1 MTQQTFLEAV
11 REAMAEE
18 MRRDP
23 SIVLIG
29 EDVHDPFGGVYKA
42 SKGLSTEFG
51 DLRVRPTPIS
61 ENTFVGVGVGAAMTG
76 LRPIVEVML
85 CDFLALAMDQLAN
98 HAAKLRYMTGGMASV
113 PLTVRSVVGGNRG
126 SGAQHSQHLEA
137 WSFHVPGLKV
147 AMPSNA
153 ADAKG
158 VLKTAI
164 RDDDPVVVFENSNLY
179 YRTFEVPDGGAESLV
194 PIGSSRLAREGTDVT
209 VVAWSRLVSVAEEA
223 AQAAAESGISVEVI
237 DLRWIQPWD
246 EEAVLRSV
254 AKTGRLIVAHDAV
267 QRGGVGAE
275 ILAHVASSGIPLRA
289 PPARVAAPNTPVP
302 FSLVLERAYSPDAQ
316 RMLRT
321 IEQSVRSRT

>member
-1 MTQQTFLEAV
+1 MSEQTFLDAI

-23 SIVLIG
+23 SVVLFG

-61 ENTFVGVGVGAAMTG
+61 ENTFVGIGVGAAMTG

-98 HAAKLRYMTGGMASV
+98 HAAKLRYMTGGTASV

-137 WSFHVPGLKV
+137 WLLHVPGLKV

-158 VLKTAI
+158 VLKAAI
-164 RDDDPVVVFENSNLY
+164 RDDDPVVVLENSNLY
-179 YRTFEVPDGGAESLV
+179 YRKFDVPDGGPECIV
-194 PIGSSRLAREGTDVT
+194 PIGASRPVREGNDVT
-209 VVAWSRLVSVAEEA
+209 IVAWSRMVSVVEEA
-223 AQAAAESGISVEVI
+223 VPAAAERGISVELI

-246 EEAVLRSV
+246 EQAVLRSV
-254 AKTGRLIVAHDAV
+254 EKTGRLIVAHDAV
-267 QRGGVGAE
+267 ERGGVGAE
-275 ILAHVASSGIPLRA
+275 ILAQVAASGVRLRA
-289 PPARVAAPNTPVP
+289 PSARVAAPNTPVP
-302 FSLVLERAYSPDAQ
+302 FSGVLERAYAPDAQ
-316 RMLRT
+316 RVLRT
-321 IEQSVRSRT
+321 IERSVGAGA

>member
-1 MTQQTFLEAV
+1 
-11 REAMAEE
+11 

-98 HAAKLRYMTGGMASV
+98 HAAKLRYMTGGAASV

-137 WSFHVPGLKV
+137 WVFHVPGLKV

-158 VLKTAI
+158 VLKAAI
-164 RDDDPVVVFENSNLY
+164 RDNDPVVVFENSNLY
-179 YRTFEVPDGGAESLV
+179 YRKFDVPDDGLDSIV
-194 PIGSSRLAREGTDVT
+194 PIGASRLVREGSDVT
-209 VVAWSRLVSVAEEA
+209 IVAWSRMVSVAEEA
-223 AQAAAESGISVEVI
+223 AQTAAERGISVELI

-246 EEAVLRSV
+246 QQAVLRSV
-254 AKTGRLIVAHDAV
+254 EKTGRLIVAHDAV
-267 QRGGVGAE
+267 ERGGVGAE
-275 ILAHVASSGIPLRA
+275 ILAQVAASGVTLRA
-289 PPARVAAPNTPVP
+289 PSARVAAPNTPVP
-302 FSLVLERAYSPDAQ
+302 FSGVLERAYAPDAQ
-316 RMLRT
+316 RVLRT
-321 IEQSVRSRT
+321 IERSVGTGAG

>member
-1 MTQQTFLEAV
+1 MSEKTFLDAV

-42 SKGLSTEFG
+42 TKGLSTEFG
-51 DLRVRPTPIS
+51 DVRVRPTPIS

-113 PLTVRSVVGGNRG
+113 PLTVRAVVGGNRG

-137 WSFHVPGLKV
+137 WAFHVPGLKV

-158 VLKTAI
+158 VLKAAI
-164 RDDDPVVVFENSNLY
+164 RDDDPVIVLESSNLY
-179 YRTFEVPDGGAESLV
+179 YKKFEVPDDGADAIV
-194 PIGSSRLAREGTDVT
+194 PIGISRLAREGTDVT
-209 VVAWSRLVSVAEEA
+209 IVSWSRMAGVVEEA
-223 AQAAAESGISVEVI
+223 LPLAAERGISAELI

-246 EEAVLRSV
+246 ERAVLKSV
-254 AKTGRLIVAHDAV
+254 EKTGRLIVAHDAV
-267 QRGGVGAE
+267 ERGGVGAE
-275 ILAHVASSGIPLRA
+275 ILARVASSGVKLRA
-289 PPARVAAPNTPVP
+289 PSARVAAPNTPVP
-302 FSLVLERAYSPDAQ
+302 FSGVLERAFSPDAQ
-316 RMLRT
+316 RVLRT
-321 IEQSVRSRT
+321 IEQSVAA